1 MFRDL
6 IGKGVEIC
14 NIGLQQGYIKEDG
27 SVSTSGDTDHSKWVT
42 TDFII
47 GGRDFVCHLKEG
59 FFINKVSVYDENFN
73 LLKETVISSRPRCYK
88 ECTEYSHHLHKS
100 LRMRLGIVHNGT
112 IEVGWNTVSEQ
123 AVPDRDISPT
133 EDIFEDFFYVD
144 RSYFDVVQSEDP
156 SYEQALRRLNHIAFV
171 TPTNYKN
178 QLVSLGVKYSDQNE
192 TPGRVGYEVSPYTYC
207 TAVHN
212 PRSVYWTENVQNHN
226 SQYGW
231 KYHNTNGSSNG
242 WFGQNCSNSVDFVRG
257 YDKALHFARNYS
269 ATTEY
274 GNKILNATEVVPDE
288 HCTNVKPLDNLV
300 KPTHVWIVAEIW
312 KDASGIPRFIRCGES
327 GGGNT
332 YYTSVIYSVESWL
345 SRIQNEGE
353 LGYQVTRLPNN
364 INTIQEPLLD
374 YIGNDLTDD
383 FTPIAYNDDICTFI
397 GDKAEFMWGGIIYL
411 NVHRYNGWE
420 NLVIEKW
427 NETNQQYESFQTID
441 ITKGSV
447 YPMKYLRT
455 SNDYTTG
462 TAYLDTDWCDI
473 NISSYFPYNGNEYGK
488 YRAFCTTSCKN
499 LFDFAH
505 TDTLLPPVSSGK
517 TGYWLSASDGK
528 IRASS
533 DGSHTWAIPC
543 KPNTTYTVTQDR
555 TNSTNSLLR
564 VAYGTM
570 ANLSFVDS
578 ASDVA
583 VYSITNKTTVSDDQY
598 AVSVTTGANATYL
611 FVQVSATSSIYDTVK
626 HILVLRE
633 DSNET
638 VESDPTY
645 FEILAVRLKCYNVGS
660 MNQYN
665 IDQINGLPLYITAE
679 SGAGFT
685 NAGLIDSKRFKKPT
699 AANLIDHFCWWGSD
713 SMPNS
718 TYPYVCVRCKGEY
731 GYGKYE
737 TGYLEP
743 TNLYSSNYYQANT
756 DIETATGNVIANSY
770 RNTVTIENVTPGDV
784 YRYFYKRD
792 LSAEYSIEKYAFYD
806 SNDQIIGEVQKFY
819 STSTGGIP
827 ETGTYPH
834 WEMTVPTGASKL
846 KVGCLKGNSSIVLY
860 NLNYQPPINYYSSD
874 YMTDNR
880 DIKFDGTEQDNS
892 YRNLVTI
899 NNLTEGDVYTYQY
912 TRALSSAYNYERYAF
927 YDENGTMLS
936 ASANYFYPTTDVPA
950 EGSTPLWILT
960 VPANAK
966 TLKIGCLKGNNGQKI
981 SKIESHPI
989 GYNYYEPNYWQQGK
1003 DVSASGVIRDSSYRN
1018 LVTIIVNPGEVYRY
1032 TYHRELSTAYN
1043 YETYAFYDESST
1055 FVTDTVNPGVTG
1067 GPAAAGIFYSNS
1079 QGTIPAV
1086 GNNPSWDLTVPTGCR
1101 MLRIGAL
1108 NGNTSIS
1115 IKRVS

>member
-42 TDFII
+42 TDFIV
-47 GGRDFVCHLKEG
+47 GGRDFICHLKEG

-171 TPTNYKN
+171 APTDYKN

-212 PRSVYWTENVQNHN
+212 PRSVYWTENVQNHR

-231 KYHNTNGSSNG
+231 KYHDTNGSSNG

-269 ATTEY
+269 ATSEY
-274 GNKILNATEVVPDE
+274 GNMILNATEVVPDE

-353 LGYQVTRLPNN
+353 LGYQVTRLPND

-427 NETNQQYESFQTID
+427 NEINQQYESFQTID

-473 NISSYFPYNGNEYGK
+473 NISSYFPYDGNEYGK
-488 YRAFCTTSCKN
+488 YRAYCTTSCKN

-505 TDTLLPPVSSGK
+505 TDTLLPPTSTGK
-517 TGYWLSASDGK
+517 TGYYLSVDQGK
-528 IRASS
+528 IVASS

-564 VAYGTM
+564 IAYGTM
-570 ANLSFVDS
+570 ANLDFVNTASS
-578 ASDVA
+578 AT
-583 VYSITNKTTVSDDQY
+583 VYSITNKSEISADQF
-598 AVSVTTGANATYL
+598 AVTVTTGANATYL
-611 FVQVSATSSIYDTVK
+611 FVQVSATVSIYDTVK
-626 HILVLRE
+626 HTLVLRE

-645 FEILAVRLKCYNVGS
+645 FEVLAVRLKCYNVGD
-660 MNQYN
+660 MNQYT

-699 AANLIDHFCWWGSD
+699 VTNLADHFCWWGSD
-713 SMPNS
+713 SMPS
-718 TYPYVCVRCKGEY
+718 TSYPYVCVRCKGEY

-737 TGYLEP
+737 TDYSEP
-743 TNLYSSNYYQANT
+743 TNYCDGNYYKTNT
-756 DIETATGNVIANSY
+756 DLLSDGSETSNSY
-770 RNTVTIENVTPGDV
+770 RDLVIVENLIPGDT
-784 YRYFYKRD
+784 YRFFCCRKG
-792 LSAEYSIEKYAFYD
+792 SASYTYERYAYYD
-806 SNDQIIGEVQKFY
+806 VNDELVGEVQSLY
-819 STSTGGIP
+819 DSSSIP
-827 ETGTYPH
+827 EVNKYYH
-834 WEMTVPTGASKL
+834 WELTVPQGAVKL
-846 KVGCLKGNSSIVLY
+846 KMGVIKADTSMVLY
-860 NLNYQPPINYYSSD
+860 NLNELPQPNYYD
-874 YMTDNR
+874 PEYYTENR
-880 DIKFDGTEQDNS
+880 DLTSAGVETNNS
-892 YRNLVTI
+892 YRNLVKI
-899 NNLTEGDVYTYQY
+899 DEDIEEGDVFIYTY
-912 TRALSSAYNYERYAF
+912 TRQLGDAYNYERYAF
-927 YDENGTMLS
+927 YDENGTLIGDN
-936 ASANYFYPTTDVPA
+936 ASYLYPTTNVPA
-950 EGSTPLWILT
+950 LGSVPLWVLT
-960 VPANAK
+960 APQNAAIFK
-966 TLKIGCLKGNNGQKI
+966 LGALKGNSAI
-981 SKIESHPI
+981 SIKKWIDRSI
-989 GYNYYEPNYWQQGK
+989 GFNYYGPEYWQSGK
-1003 DVSASGVIRDSSYRN
+1003 DVSAVGVIRDSSYRN

-1032 TYHRELSTAYN
+1032 TYHRDLGSAYN
-1043 YETYAFYDESST
+1043 YETYAFYDENST
-1055 FVTDTVNPGVTG
+1055 FVEDTVNPGVSG
-1067 GPAAAGIFYSNS
+1067 GPTAAGIFYSTS
-1079 QGTIPAV
+1079 SGTIPAT
-1086 GNNPSWDLTVPTGCR
+1086 GSNPSWELTVPSGCR
-1101 MLRIGAL
+1101 ILRIGAL
-1108 NGNTSIS
+1108 KGNSNIS
-1115 IKRVS
+1115 IKRIS